1 MRFYSEILWGRQDQK
16 ESKVLQDRKVN
27 KEFQEKTALL
37 EQKENRDPLARRESK
52 ARQAKK
58 ERPAPL
64 GLLGQ
69 RETLALL
76 VRQARKDP
84 KGIPE

>member
-16 ESKVLQDRKVN
+16 ESKARLDRKVN

-37 EQKENRDPLARRESK
+37 EQKENRDPLARKESK
-52 ARQAKK
+52 DRPEKK

-64 GLLGQ
+64 DLLDQ
-69 RETLALL
+69 RGTLVLL
-76 VRQARKDP
+76 VRPVRKDP